1 MVCALWGGV
10 GTQDHAPLPKLMA
23 AGVHFGRTHPGE
35 SCTDVSSV
43 KAGVGRRQECP
54 CVCRE
59 GDRVLAQVRTVAR
72 QDGSVVSLGLCH
84 SSSGQQDKCEGLNN
98 IAAWEQRQKGGK
110 KAVVQLHWRLKSPD
124 RFRAGKRL
132 HPVLF
137 KYRAVLRGFGARPFP
152 CLKEYP
158 FRDTGRQSGVPLF
171 GLHSANRNMFWP
183 LQGLNRC

>member
-1 MVCALWGGV
+1 
-10 GTQDHAPLPKLMA
+10 MA

-59 GDRVLAQVRTVAR
+59 GDRVLAQVRSVAR

-98 IAAWEQRQKGGK
+98 TAAWEQRQKGGK
-110 KAVVQLHWRLKSPD
+110 KSCSAVTLETE
-124 RFRAGKRL
+124 
-132 HPVLF
+132 
-137 KYRAVLRGFGARPFP
+137 KYRSLSSWEEASS
-152 CLKEYP
+152 CLI
-158 FRDTGRQSGVPLF
+158 
-171 GLHSANRNMFWP
+171 
-183 LQGLNRC
+183 